1 MTAAAPLVEVRNLAK
16 HFRLETR
23 SGGKPVTL
31 RAVDGVD
38 LDIPSGSIVAL
49 VGESGSGKSTVAK
62 LLTRLIDPSGGQIRF
77 DGTDLTKLRQSE
89 LRPFRRRM
97 QIIFQDPYSSL
108 PPHMRVKE
116 ILGDPLVIHGIGR
129 DRGERSDRVD
139 ALMKM
144 VGLAPA
150 MKERFP
156 HEFSGGQ
163 RQRIGIA
170 RALSVDPEFVIA
182 DEAVSALDVSI
193 QAQIINLLIELIRK
207 SGTTMLFISHNMAVV
222 RNIADIVAVMY
233 LGRIVEMATTEQLFT
248 APRHPYTEAL
258 LSAVPIPE
266 PGAARNRIILKGEI
280 PSPIDPPSGCTFRTR
295 CPYALPRC
303 AEEVPALRE
312 VEPGQ
317 KIACVR
323 DDLAISPSSRAKR
336 SVVVGPF
343 QPGRS
348 S

>member
-1 MTAAAPLVEVRNLAK
+1 
-16 HFRLETR
+16 
-23 SGGKPVTL
+23 
-31 RAVDGVD
+31 
-38 LDIPSGSIVAL
+38 VAL

-62 LLTRLIDPSGGQIRF
+62 LLTRLIDPSGGQIKF
-77 DGTDLTKLRQSE
+77 GGADLTRLRQSE

-116 ILGDPLVIHGIGR
+116 ILSDPLVIHGIGR

-139 ALMKM
+139 ALMRM

-222 RNIADIVAVMY
+222 RNIADVVAVMY

-248 APRHPYTEAL
+248 YPRHPYTEAL

-280 PSPIDPPSGCTFRTR
+280 PSPTDPPSGCTFRTR

-303 AEEVPALRE
+303 AGEVPALRD
-312 VEPGQ
+312 VAPGQ

-323 DDLAISPSSRAKR
+323 DDLEMRRQHA
-336 SVVVGPF
+336 
-343 QPGRS
+343 
-348 S
+348 

>member
-1 MTAAAPLVEVRNLAK
+1 MTPATPAAPLVEVRNLAK
-16 HFRLETR
+16 HFRLVTQ
-23 SGGKPVTL
+23 SGGTPVTL

-38 LDIPSGSIVAL
+38 LDIPAGSIVAL

-62 LLTRLIDPSGGQIRF
+62 LLTRLIDPSGGQIKF
-77 DGTDLTKLRQSE
+77 GGADLTRLRQSE

-116 ILGDPLVIHGIGR
+116 ILSDPLVIHGIGR

-139 ALMKM
+139 ALMRM

-222 RNIADIVAVMY
+222 RNIADVVAVMY

-248 APRHPYTEAL
+248 YPRHPYTEAL

-280 PSPIDPPSGCTFRTR
+280 PSPTDPPSGCTFRTR

-303 AEEVPALRE
+303 AGEVPALRD
-312 VEPGQ
+312 VAPGQ

-323 DDLAISPSSRAKR
+323 DDLEMRRQHA
-336 SVVVGPF
+336 
-343 QPGRS
+343 
-348 S
+348 

>member
-1 MTAAAPLVEVRNLAK
+1 MSAGAPLVEVRDLAK

-23 SGGKPVTL
+23 SGGRPLTL

-38 LDIPSGSIVAL
+38 LDIPAGRIVAL

-62 LLTRLIDPSGGQIRF
+62 LLTRLIDPSAGRIRF
-77 DGTDLTKLRQSE
+77 AGADLTGLGQSA

-97 QIIFQDPYSSL
+97 QIIFQDPYASL

-129 DRGERSDRVD
+129 DRGERNDRID
-139 ALMKM
+139 ALLRM

-170 RALSVDPEFVIA
+170 RALSVEPELVIA

-193 QAQIINLLIELIRK
+193 QAQIINLLIDLIRK

-222 RNIADIVAVMY
+222 RNIADAVAVMY
-233 LGRIVEMATTEQLFT
+233 LGRIVEMAPTEQLFS
-248 APRHPYTEAL
+248 APRHPYTAAL

-266 PGAARNRIILKGEI
+266 PGAVRNRIVLKGEI
-280 PSPIDPPSGCTFRTR
+280 PSPTDPPSGCTFRTR
-295 CPYALPRC
+295 CPWALPRC
-303 AEEVPALRE
+303 AGQVPALRE
-312 VEPGQ
+312 VAPRQ
-317 KIACVR
+317 RIACIR
-323 DDLAISPSSRAKR
+323 DDLALGR
-336 SVVVGPF
+336 
-343 QPGRS
+343 PGA
-348 S
+348 

>member
-1 MTAAAPLVEVRNLAK
+1 MTPAAPAAPLVEVRNLAK
-16 HFRLETR
+16 HFRLVTR

-77 DGTDLTKLRQSE
+77 GGADLTKLRQSE

-129 DRGERSDRVD
+129 DRGERADRVD

-170 RALSVDPEFVIA
+170 RALSVEPEFVIA

-222 RNIADIVAVMY
+222 RNIADVVAVMY

-280 PSPIDPPSGCTFRTR
+280 PSPTDPPSGCTFRTR

-303 AEEVPALRE
+303 AEQVPALRE
-312 VEPGQ
+312 VAPGERISQ

-323 DDLAISPSSRAKR
+323 DDLAMRRQSA
-336 SVVVGPF
+336 
-343 QPGRS
+343 
-348 S
+348 